1 MRYLLTSMA
10 FVLISGAAY
19 AGELPPQTIA
29 PAPGMDLG
37 IAGLVMVAGAAFIAR
52 RRRR

>member
-19 AGELPPQTIA
+19 AGGLPAAVA

-52 RRRR
+52 RRRP